1 MDPGRDPLSNLS
13 PSDFVIAKIVNRI
26 RVLFFRREQKQGLI
40 CETRRQEN
48 FKECSQLFEISKFV
62 TLAR

>member
-13 PSDFVIAKIVNRI
+13 PSDIAKIVNRI

-40 CETRRQEN
+40 CETRRREN